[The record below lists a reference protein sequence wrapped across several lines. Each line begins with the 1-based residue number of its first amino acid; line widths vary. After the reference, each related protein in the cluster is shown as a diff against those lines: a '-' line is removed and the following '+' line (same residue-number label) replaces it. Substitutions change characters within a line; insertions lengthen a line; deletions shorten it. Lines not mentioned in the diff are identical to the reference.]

1 MKKIVLVLLLAV
13 LPAIWLEGCTSV
25 EQAAYK
31 TVVASKAFLD
41 SVKAKHPECAAG
53 QATTLCADLRKATA
67 AKDLLIDAGEAYCGG
82 QQFDAGGPCQPPA
95 KGTPQLAQMTAKLKA
110 ALAGYNQAEKD
121 MRGLL

>member
-1 MKKIVLVLLLAV
+1 MKKIVVLLPL
-13 LPAIWLEGCTSV
+13 LLLLGCTSV

-41 SVKAKHPECAAG
+41 SVKAKHPECGLAN
-53 QATTLCADLRKATA
+53 TSTLCADLRKATA

-82 QQFDAGGPCQPPA
+82 PQFDAGGPCQPPA

-110 ALAGYNQAEKD
+110 ALAGYQQAEKD